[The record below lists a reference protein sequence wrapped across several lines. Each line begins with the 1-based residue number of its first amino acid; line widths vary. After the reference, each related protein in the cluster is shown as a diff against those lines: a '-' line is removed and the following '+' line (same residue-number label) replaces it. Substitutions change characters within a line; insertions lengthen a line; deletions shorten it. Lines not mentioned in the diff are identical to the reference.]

1 MSRLIL
7 LAVIAASGGNR
18 YYATE
23 QYCTRNADAGQHPVE
38 GRLIDTIYERA
49 VSYPVWDRAG
59 GAQALELPGWS
70 ASTARLIRG

>member
-23 QYCTRNADAGQHPVE
+23 QYCTRNSDTPASTLFE

-59 GAQALELPGWS
+59 GAQRFEHLPWQLDR
-70 ASTARLIRG
+70 AQT